1 MDIKQ
6 FEDLLLIIKTET
18 ATMLL
23 SDLYDEEKRT
33 PQLYNSI
40 IKFLDN
46 NKSITQKFENNI
58 EDDELVDELSNTL
71 NNIPD
76 FDNLYKLNIK

>member
-1 MDIKQ
+1 MDIKN
-6 FEDLLLIIKTET
+6 FEEILLLIKTET

-40 IKFLDN
+40 IKFLEN
-46 NKSITQKFENNI
+46 HKNITQKFENNI
-58 EDDELVDELSNTL
+58 EDEELVDELSVAL
-71 NNIPD
+71 NQLPD